1 LSRISV
7 AKSSSRYKE
16 DIDMLKLSLIAFLV
30 LLLTACGAGS
40 GAGLDANGQPAGN
53 APATPL
59 AADFTSIQQNI
70 FTPVCTVCHSGA
82 SAPLGLRLDAT
93 NSYAALVGVSSVE
106 VPSTL
111 RVNPGNPASS
121 YLIAKL
127 EGTAAVGG
135 QMPLGGPALSQASI
149 EFVKQWIAAGAPPAV
164 SAPPPVNQPPS
175 VISTNPASGST
186 VTTLPATINIA
197 FSQEMNAA
205 SINNTTVILQRSGG
219 DGNFTSGNEVAITPA
234 SLNLSTANPALLT
247 ISLTGI
253 ASTDDSYQLMLVGS
267 GSAPLL
273 DLNANALD
281 GDGNGSAGGD
291 YLLAFVVQAP
301 PSGGGGLQATWRSIQ
316 DNVFTQNCIVCHSGA
331 SAPEGLRLDEA
342 NSYAMLVGV
351 ASQQVPTLFRV
362 APGNANNSYLIR
374 KLEGAAG
381 ISGSQMPR
389 GGTPLPQTTIDIIRQ
404 WINAGAEQGSTTPPP
419 PGNTAVD
426 VTLSAPTSVASG
438 DELTVSASV
447 VNNSTSSVSGLGSTL
462 SWTPPGSLR
471 LRSGEVTQ
479 SIATLNAGQT
489 VTLSWTLR
497 AEEVGTT
504 ALTVTVTD
512 NNSQTIGS
520 DNANVSI
527 VD

>member
-1 LSRISV
+1 
-7 AKSSSRYKE
+7 
-16 DIDMLKLSLIAFLV
+16 MLKLSLIAFLV

-82 SAPLGLRLDAT
+82 SAPLGLRLDAA

-135 QMPLGGPALSQASI
+135 QMPLGGPALSQESI

-247 ISLTGI
+247 INLTGI
-253 ASTDDSYQLMLVGS
+253 ASTDDSYQLKLVGT

-316 DNVFTQNCIVCHSGA
+316 DNVFTPICIVCHSGA

-351 ASQQVPTLFRV
+351 TSQQVPTLLRV
-362 APGNANNSYLIR
+362 SPGNANNSYLIQ

-381 ISGSQMPR
+381 ITGSQMPR

-404 WINAGAEQGSTTPPP
+404 WINAGAEQGTTTPPPPP
-419 PGNTAVD
+419 PGNTAVG

-438 DELTVSASV
+438 DELTVSAIV
-447 VNNSTSSVSGLGSTL
+447 VNNSGDVSGLSSTL
-462 SWTPPGSLR
+462 GWTPQDSWR
-471 LRSGEVTQ
+471 LRSGNATQ

>member
-1 LSRISV
+1 
-7 AKSSSRYKE
+7 
-16 DIDMLKLSLIAFLV
+16 MLKLSFIAFLV

-40 GAGLDANGQPAGN
+40 GAGLDPNGQPAGN
-53 APATPL
+53 APTTPL

-93 NSYAALVGVSSVE
+93 NSYAALVGVSSVQA
-106 VPSTL
+106 SATL
-111 RVNPGNPASS
+111 RVNPGNPANS

-175 VISTNPASGST
+175 VISTTPASGST

-205 SINNTTVILQRSGG
+205 SINNTTVMLQRSGG
-219 DGNFTSGNEVAITPA
+219 DGNFTSGNEVTITPA

-247 ISLTGI
+247 INLTGI
-253 ASTDDSYQLMLVGS
+253 ASNDDSYQLKLVGS
-267 GSAPLL
+267 GPAPLQ
-273 DLNANALD
+273 DRNGNALD
-281 GDGNGSAGGD
+281 GDSNGSAGGD
-291 YLLAFVVQAP
+291 YLLAFSVQAP

-316 DNVFTQNCIVCHSGA
+316 DNVFTPHCVVCHSGA
-331 SAPEGLRLDEA
+331 GAPEGLRLDEA

-351 ASQQVPTLFRV
+351 ASQQVPTLLRV
-362 APGNANNSYLIR
+362 APNNVNNSYLIQ
-374 KLEGAAG
+374 KLEGGAG
-381 ISGSQMPR
+381 IMGSQMPR
-389 GGTPLPQTTIDIIRQ
+389 GGTPLPQTTIDIVRQ
-404 WINAGAEQGSTTPPP
+404 WINAGAAQGSTTPPP
-419 PGNTAVD
+419 PPGNTAVG
-426 VTLSAPTSVASG
+426 VTLSAPASMSRG
-438 DELTVSASV
+438 NEFTVSMSV
-447 VNNSTSSVSGLGSTL
+447 VNNSGSSVSGLSITL
-462 SWTPPGSLR
+462 GWTPQSSLR
-471 LRSGEVTQ
+471 LRSGDVTQ
-479 SIATLNAGQT
+479 SVATLNAGQT

-512 NNSQTIGS
+512 SNSQPIGS
-520 DNANVSI
+520 GNANVSI